1 VTAADHDLHPHVQ
14 REPDPLVSIHA
25 APRRDRS
32 RLSGAVGSINYPSL
46 FLSSSAIAIDHD
58 DVGVDRRDAVHGVF
72 IHVAILIDSRRS
84 LATRSGSRTGLTS
97 ARAES

>member
-1 VTAADHDLHPHVQ
+1 
-14 REPDPLVSIHA
+14 
-25 APRRDRS
+25 
-32 RLSGAVGSINYPSL
+32 
-46 FLSSSAIAIDHD
+46 
-58 DVGVDRRDAVHGVF
+58 VGVDRRDAVHGVF